1 MNNDHLK
8 ASLIEFETAAK
19 AVQASL
25 LSRNAEQIWNALA
38 QQEEAVHRLSA
49 LRSSGGEL
57 AGASSID
64 SGLQRLMERCQAVL
78 RANRALASRFLD
90 VVDQTLSQLGGG
102 RNRTTAYSAN
112 PYVSR
117 RAAPLLVC
125 QQG

>member
-38 QQEEAVHRLSA
+38 QQEEAVSRLA
-49 LRSSGGEL
+49 AVRNSSNEL
-57 AGASSID
+57 DGASSRD
-64 SGLQRLMERCQAVL
+64 SGIQRLMERCQTVL

-102 RNRTTAYSAN
+102 RSKTAAYSLN

-117 RAAPLLVC
+117 RSAPLLVC